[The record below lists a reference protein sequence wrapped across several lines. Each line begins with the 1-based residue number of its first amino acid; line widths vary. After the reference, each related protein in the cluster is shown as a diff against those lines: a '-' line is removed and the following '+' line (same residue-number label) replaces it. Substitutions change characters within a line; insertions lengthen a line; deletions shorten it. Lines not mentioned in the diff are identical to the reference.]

1 MIGVYHVG
9 IDGEQQKVT
18 ISGSLDSATLIKKL
32 VKAGKH
38 AELWSQKAGHGQK
51 QKPTSA
57 KGGQKGNGGGGG
69 GGGKNVEKASKNNHQ
84 FAFVADDDGE
94 EYGEEELQLLRAMW
108 EAEAAAK
115 GGNGGKKAAAAA
127 QNQTERKIP
136 GNGDISALMNLAGF
150 HGNAGSNFNGV
161 LGNGGGYQ
169 LQPNAFAFAGH
180 NPAAL
185 VANGG
190 GYINPAAAV
199 MSRQPQMMYSRSPF
213 VPPMTGYYP
222 GYGPAQYPSAEPVGY
237 YGGVGGGGGGG
248 GGDRVFSDDN
258 ASSSCS
264 IM

>member
-1 MIGVYHVG
+1 MG

-38 AELWSQKAGHGQK
+38 AELWSQKAGHNQK
-51 QKPTSA
+51 QKPTPA
-57 KGGQKGNGGGGG
+57 KGGQKGNCG
-69 GGGKNVEKASKNNHQ
+69 GGGKNQEKASKNKHQ
-84 FAFVADDDGE
+84 FAGVSSEDDGGGE
-94 EYGEEELQLLRAMW
+94 EYGECGEEELQFLRAML
-108 EAEAAAK
+108 EAEAAGK
-115 GGNGGKKAAAAA
+115 GGMANGKGGKKAAG

-136 GNGDISALMNLAGF
+136 ANGDISALMNLAGF
-150 HGNAGSNFNGV
+150 HGNAGSNFTGV

-190 GYINPAAAV
+190 GYINPSAAV

-213 VPPMTGYYP
+213 VPPTTGYYS
-222 GYGPAQYPSAEPVGY
+222 GYGPVQYGLAEPVGY
-237 YGGVGGGGGGG
+237 YGGGGGG
-248 GGDRVFSDDN
+248 GGDRMFSDDN